1 MTRSAC
7 LLLPLCLT
15 VAACGGPS
23 DTPAPSTPEAA
34 TPAAE
39 PAPALPPA
47 AEPAAEP
54 MPDPAPEP
62 TSTPEPTG
70 TSGPAAPGARIT
82 LFNATCPGDIAVHA
96 DDGGPVYVNGT
107 EASYKSFS
115 ESYYEATDAASGVTI
130 SVTTNTDGTL
140 SVSYTGKGRAHG
152 VCTLDG

>member
-1 MTRSAC
+1 M
-7 LLLPLCLT
+7 
-15 VAACGGPS
+15 
-23 DTPAPSTPEAA
+23 
-34 TPAAE
+34 
-39 PAPALPPA
+39 
-47 AEPAAEP
+47 
-54 MPDPAPEP
+54 
-62 TSTPEPTG
+62 
-70 TSGPAAPGARIT
+70 T